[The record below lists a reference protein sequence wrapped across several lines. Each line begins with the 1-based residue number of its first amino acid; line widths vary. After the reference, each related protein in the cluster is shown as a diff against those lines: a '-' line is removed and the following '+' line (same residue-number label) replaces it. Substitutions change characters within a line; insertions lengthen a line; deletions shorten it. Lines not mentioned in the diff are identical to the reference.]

1 MSAKDRIFGKL
12 IQLRTI
18 NQDVMEV
25 IPGASLRLH
34 DDQLILEDPA
44 DNTKAARFELGGLTT
59 GTTRVL
65 TVPDLDMNLGTGVG
79 AKVSVIDTGGVFA
92 TPIVLTAADSGK
104 IFLLDDAAGLD
115 FTLPAIAAADVGIR
129 YTFFINVTNT
139 SNSYRI
145 TAQTGDLMRGHVL
158 ISDFDAAYTAPQI
171 LAAEADESNDLVI
184 TTAAV
189 AQGGRAGGWLD
200 LTAIHATG
208 WFVRG
213 NLLGDGTIVTVFS

>member
-1 MSAKDRIFGKL
+1 MANFDRVGRLFQQVSG
-12 IQLRTI
+12 
-18 NQDVMEV
+18 NQKAYKVLDD
-25 IPGASLRLH
+25 RL
-34 DDQLILEDPA
+34 LFVDPA
-44 DNTKAARFELGGLTT
+44 DQTKAVRIDAGSVTT
-59 GTTRVL
+59 ATTRVL
-65 TVPDLDMNLGTGVG
+65 TAPDQDMNLGTGVG
-79 AKVSVIDTGGVFA
+79 AKVAVIDTGGVYA

-129 YTFFINVTNT
+129 YTFFLNTTVT
-139 SNSYRI
+139 SNAYRI

-158 ISDFDAAYTAPQI
+158 IADFDAAYTAPQI

-184 TTAAV
+184 TIAV
-189 AQGGRAGGWLD
+189 AASGGRAGGWLD

-213 NLLGDGTIVTVFS
+213 NLLADGTIVTIFS